1 MSEFKISNDDDIVKS
16 DEGLVFNPYNS
27 NNVEITLNQVQSI
40 LSMYGISAKISNM
53 NLYKRAFIHKSY
65 ILEGVERPFLSIFK
79 NS

>member
-40 LSMYGISAKISNM
+40 LTKYGISAKVSNM
-53 NLYKRAFIHKSY
+53 NLYKRSFIHKSY
-65 ILEGVERPFLSIFK
+65 TKRPQSL
-79 NS
+79 